1 MTVWRAVVG
10 CDRCRYNRP
19 STGGSVVALGLA
31 SMTGFAR
38 AEGDD
43 LGISWVWEMKS
54 VNSKSLDL
62 RLRLAPGF
70 DSLEPQLRALLAQRF
85 RRGNFSA
92 SLAVTRTTPAVVRV
106 NRETLA
112 QLVALMNELAG
123 EIEAAPPRIDGLLA
137 LRGVIEMVEDE
148 PDAVLEERRRAVLD
162 SWRIA
167 LDRLAN
173 ARAEEGARL
182 YAGLRNQLAEMIALV
197 EAAVECA
204 AAQPAAIRERLQTM
218 LASLADLAP
227 GMPEERVAQEMAL
240 LVARSD
246 IREEL
251 ERLRAH
257 IEQAADLLRQEEA
270 VGRRLDFLC
279 QELNR
284 EANTLCSKS
293 ADIELTRIGL
303 SLKAAV
309 EQFREQVQ
317 NIE

>member
-1 MTVWRAVVG
+1 VG
-10 CDRCRYNRP
+10 I
-19 STGGSVVALGLA
+19 A

-38 AEGDD
+38 SEGDV
-43 LGISWVWEMKS
+43 LGISWVWEIKS
-54 VNSKSLDL
+54 VNGKSLDL
-62 RLRLAPGF
+62 RVRLGPGF
-70 DSLEPQLRALLAQRF
+70 DSLEPQLRALLTQRF
-85 RRGNFSA
+85 RRGNVSA
-92 SLAVTRTTPAVVRV
+92 NLGVTRTAPAAVRV

-112 QLVALMNELAG
+112 QLVGLMKELAG

-137 LRGVIEMVEDE
+137 LRGVVETVEDE
-148 PDAVLEERRRAVLD
+148 ADAVLEERRQAVLA
-162 SWRIA
+162 SWANA
-167 LDRLAN
+167 LEKLTD

-182 YAGLRNQLAEMIALV
+182 ATVLRTQLADMTRLV
-197 EAAVECA
+197 EAAAACA

-218 LASLADLAP
+218 LVNLADLVP

-257 IEQAADLLRQEEA
+257 LGQAADLLQQEEA